1 MNNNKPDCDHCGV
14 ELTLGDHFQQV
25 VCYITNFSIDIDT
38 EVPWEISAGQR
49 APKYCNV
56 TIELAYVGA
65 DIPQQGSKFF
75 GLGTFRGQDVR
86 GNAAGASDQLPDE
99 NGKTTFVVNT
109 MDYGFLPSQET
120 VEKMHE
126 WNDCACHNPN
136 VVAVDFE
143 TGEVVSDES

>member
-1 MNNNKPDCDHCGV
+1 MSKKKKYIFEVQFEYLV
-14 ELTLGDHFQQV
+14 EAESYDQ
-25 VCYITNFSIDIDT
+25 
-38 EVPWEISAGQR
+38 A
-49 APKYCNV
+49 
-56 TIELAYVGA
+56 
-65 DIPQQGSKFF
+65 
-75 GLGTFRGQDVR
+75 VR
-86 GNAAGASDQLPDE
+86 LASDQLPDE

-143 TGEVVSDES
+143 TGEVVSDESWDSW